1 MRTRGTIT
9 SLSSRSLSRRGLA
22 RKTYFRRPTRA
33 YAPTAI
39 ARRGERQVRA
49 AAAAAYTTH
58 RKVVILVHEM
68 RHTHKFPLR
77 LALLALGP
85 RRSSISS
92 DAVHEIPE
100 VVDHLEVRV
109 AAALHLERA
118 HAPSARRASSDPA
131 LDVGARVVPFDRRDV
146 GVQADRVLCTL
157 DLVDLACRRRRG
169 VRESV
174 ATTVSGARWG
184 LKMGWHVAHVA

>member
-1 MRTRGTIT
+1 MIILNLIHTHVPITWHTASRDVRRPDCEARRKASARGRGRGTVT
-9 SLSSRSLSRRGLA
+9 SYICQSHHSCDYVYTLKCPLS
-22 RKTYFRRPTRA
+22 
-33 YAPTAI
+33 
-39 ARRGERQVRA
+39 
-49 AAAAAYTTH
+49 
-58 RKVVILVHEM
+58 
-68 RHTHKFPLR
+68 

-92 DAVHEIPE
+92 DAIHEIPE

-146 GVQADRVLCTL
+146 GVQADRVLRTL
-157 DLVDLACRRRRG
+157 DLVYLACRRRRG
-169 VRESV
+169 IRESV

>member
-1 MRTRGTIT
+1 MAGVTTRSPVDSTVLDT
-9 SLSSRSLSRRGLA
+9 TGL
-22 RKTYFRRPTRA
+22 
-33 YAPTAI
+33 
-39 ARRGERQVRA
+39 RGEVKGKCARPGPRHSDLVYFKLQYICQSHA
-49 AAAAAYTTH
+49 TTYTH
-58 RKVVILVHEM
+58 SKV
-68 RHTHKFPLR
+68 KCPLS

-92 DAVHEIPE
+92 DAIHEIPE

-146 GVQADRVLCTL
+146 GVQADRVLRTL
-157 DLVDLACRRRRG
+157 DLVYLACRRRRG

>member
-1 MRTRGTIT
+1 MKDVLSETNTCARPYSDCEARRKA
-9 SLSSRSLSRRGLA
+9 SSRGSIHR
-22 RKTYFRRPTRA
+22 
-33 YAPTAI
+33 
-39 ARRGERQVRA
+39 
-49 AAAAAYTTH
+49 TH
-58 RKVVILVHEM
+58 RKVVILVHDVHETAP
-68 RHTHKFPLR
+68 HTQVTLLPLR

-92 DAVHEIPE
+92 DAIHEIPE

-109 AAALHLERA
+109 AAALHLERS

-146 GVQADRVLCTL
+146 GVQADRVLRTL
-157 DLVDLACRRRRG
+157 DLVDLAWRRRRG

-174 ATTVSGARWG
+174 ATTVSGVRWG
-184 LKMGWHVAHVA
+184 LKVGWHVAHVA